1 MSHKKIN
8 PKGWKPARGY
18 ANAILSEGLTLNI
31 AGQIGWNENQEFISK
46 DFLGQMEQTLKNI
59 SAIVNE
65 AGGKITDLTRL
76 TWYVTDKAEY
86 VSNQKKVGEVYR
98 KILGNH
104 FPAMTMVVV
113 SALVEDEALI
123 EIEATAIIPV
133 SYTHLTLPTILLV

>member
-59 SAIVNE
+59 SVIVNE

-76 TWYVTDKAEY
+76 TWFVTDKAEY

-123 EIEATAIIPV
+123 EIEATAIIPN
-133 SYTHLTLPTILLV
+133 

>member
-59 SAIVNE
+59 SVIVE
-65 AGGKITDLTRL
+65 ILVVL
-76 TWYVTDKAEY
+76 KALH
-86 VSNQKKVGEVYR
+86 VYYQIR
-98 KILGNH
+98 GH
-104 FPAMTMVVV
+104 VA
-113 SALVEDEALI
+113 
-123 EIEATAIIPV
+123 
-133 SYTHLTLPTILLV
+133 

>member
-8 PKGWKPARGY
+8 PKSWKPARGY

-123 EIEATAIIPV
+123 EIEATAIIPN
-133 SYTHLTLPTILLV
+133 

>member
-46 DFLGQMEQTLKNI
+46 DFLGQMEQSLKNI

-65 AGGKITDLTRL
+65 AGGNITDLTRL

-123 EIEATAIIPV
+123 EIEATAIIPN
-133 SYTHLTLPTILLV
+133 

>member
-59 SAIVNE
+59 SVIVNE
-65 AGGKITDLTRL
+65 AGGKIIDLTRL

-123 EIEATAIIPV
+123 EIEATAIIPN
-133 SYTHLTLPTILLV
+133 

>member
-59 SAIVNE
+59 SAIVND

-123 EIEATAIIPV
+123 EIEATAIIPN
-133 SYTHLTLPTILLV
+133 

>member
-46 DFLGQMEQTLKNI
+46 DFLGKMEQTLKNI
-59 SAIVNE
+59 SVIVNE

-98 KILGNH
+98 KILGSH

-123 EIEATAIIPV
+123 EIEATAIIPIN
-133 SYTHLTLPTILLV
+133 T

>member
-8 PKGWKPARGY
+8 PKGWKPAIGY

-59 SAIVNE
+59 AAIVNE

-123 EIEATAIIPV
+123 EIEATAIIPN
-133 SYTHLTLPTILLV
+133 

>member
-59 SAIVNE
+59 SVIVNE

-76 TWYVTDKAEY
+76 TWYVTDKVEY

-123 EIEATAIIPV
+123 EIEATAIIAN
-133 SYTHLTLPTILLV
+133 

>member
-31 AGQIGWNENQEFISK
+31 AGQIGWNENQEFISR

-123 EIEATAIIPV
+123 EIEATAIIPN
-133 SYTHLTLPTILLV
+133 

>member
-59 SAIVNE
+59 SVIVNE

-76 TWYVTDKAEY
+76 TWYVTD
-86 VSNQKKVGEVYR
+86 
-98 KILGNH
+98 
-104 FPAMTMVVV
+104 
-113 SALVEDEALI
+113 
-123 EIEATAIIPV
+123 
-133 SYTHLTLPTILLV
+133 

>member
-31 AGQIGWNENQEFISK
+31 AGQIGWNENQEFILK

-59 SAIVNE
+59 SVIVNE

-86 VSNQKKVGEVYR
+86 VSNQKKVGDVYR

-123 EIEATAIIPV
+123 EIEATAIIPN
-133 SYTHLTLPTILLV
+133 

>member
-46 DFLGQMEQTLKNI
+46 DFLGQMEQSLKNI

-123 EIEATAIIPV
+123 EIEATAIIPN
-133 SYTHLTLPTILLV
+133 

>member
-123 EIEATAIIPV
+123 EIEATAIIPN
-133 SYTHLTLPTILLV
+133 